1 MTGKT
6 HERVK
11 RTLCSPHV
19 KHSDVLNKERFWV
32 TISAGSM
39 RVRVK
44 IKTHT
49 SKASHYT
56 RVACVGFYTRIHQYK
71 RNMGNGGVALYIIC
85 MCVGVQYT
93 KQWLIGACLGSFVVG
108 WRLSC
113 ARKRTTQS
121 RFVRGSGDD
130 DDDDD
135 GDCDQ
140 GMSDGREGHKK
151 EQQAIRRPDR
161 LYGCVKGCWKKK
173 LFLFY
178 LVYFVYSVG
187 PGRVVLCR
195 RCFALIYFAPAV
207 TYLNYTTPSALSL
220 KTGTD
225 P

>member
-1 MTGKT
+1 MGKT
-6 HERVK
+6 DERVK
-11 RTLCSPHV
+11 RTLRSPHV
-19 KHSDVLNKERFWV
+19 KHSDVLNKERFWA

-49 SKASHYT
+49 SKASALYSGGP
-56 RVACVGFYTRIHQYK
+56 RRSLYTRIHQYK

-93 KQWLIGACLGSFVVG
+93 KQWLIGAYLGSFLVG

-113 ARKRTTQS
+113 ARKRTKQS
-121 RFVRGSGDD
+121 CFVPGRGDD
-130 DDDDD
+130 DDDV
-135 GDCDQ
+135 CDQ

-151 EQQAIRRPDR
+151 EQQAIRRPGR
-161 LYGCVKGCWKKK
+161 LCGCVKGFCKKK
-173 LFLFY
+173 KIVLFY

-187 PGRVVLCR
+187 PGRVVLCH
-195 RCFALIYFAPAV
+195 RCLALIYFSLAV
-207 TYLNYTTPSALSL
+207 TWLNYTTPSAVLL
-220 KTGTD
+220 KTITD